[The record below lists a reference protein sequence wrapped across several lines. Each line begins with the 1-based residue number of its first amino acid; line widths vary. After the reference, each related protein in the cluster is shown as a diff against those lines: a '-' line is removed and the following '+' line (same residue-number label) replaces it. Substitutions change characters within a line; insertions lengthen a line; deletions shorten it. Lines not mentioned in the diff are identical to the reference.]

1 MVTCKSP
8 AVHARDCGQVPD
20 HEDCGMEPQI
30 YTSAAYPNIMPG
42 IYADYGGSGY
52 DVHVPAV
59 TVPVTPNW
67 REVVI
72 TYAKGRKYEGFHP
85 TKYPRGNERRFMSY
99 QEDVTMTVFLCQG
112 PRATQAQVDFV
123 ASFCAVA
130 LCEGRAKEIV
140 QGLVEKE
147 GKLPLKRDLYCQLQD
162 DIASHPVQFWIAAYE
177 SDVSLVGD
185 KANIPSWPPVEE
197 MGSGF

>member
-8 AVHARDCGQVPD
+8 AVHARDCEQKSD
-20 HEDCGMEPQI
+20 HEDCGMEPHV

-52 DVHVPAV
+52 DSHLPVVA
-59 TVPVTPNW
+59 VPVHPNW
-67 REVVI
+67 REVVRS
-72 TYAKGRKYEGFHP
+72 YSKGRKYEGFHP
-85 TKYPRGNERRFMSY
+85 TKYPRGNEKRFLSY

-112 PRATQAQVDFV
+112 PRSTQAQIDFV

-140 QGLVEKE
+140 KGLVEKE

-162 DIASHPVQFWIAAYE
+162 DIASHPVLFWIAGYE
-177 SDVSLVGD
+177 SEVSLVGD
-185 KANIPSWPPVEE
+185 KSNIPSWPPVEE
-197 MGSGF
+197 M